1 MNNQLKKGIL
11 ELAILGLLEDEELYG
26 YLIVQRLEPYIKVKE
41 SSVYILLSRL
51 KQNEYVDER
60 VEYNGKKKVNYL
72 RLNAKGLEHKEN
84 LIKQWEELEV
94 LIKATV
100 KEKHE

>member
-11 ELAILGLLEDEELYG
+11 ELAIMGLLDKEELYG
-26 YLIVQRLEPYIKVKE
+26 YLIVQRLEPFIKVKE

-60 VEYNGKKKVNYL
+60 VEMNGKKKINYL
-72 RLNAKGLEHKEN
+72 RLNAKGREHKKLLE
-84 LIKQWEELEV
+84 KQWEELEV
-94 LIKATV
+94 LIQATV
-100 KEKHE
+100 KENHE